1 MQLKHFSLVL
11 FPALLLISC
20 GKNSTPTS
28 PIVPAGTHL
37 IFIAGDSSYFWNSVK
52 EGMGI
57 GAAELLLEATWIY
70 ANPRDAATQINLLK
84 QYRDAKVGGIALMP
98 LDPAG
103 QSSLISEIV
112 TSGIPVVT
120 LEVDVPSSKRFC
132 HLGTDPILAGKTM
145 ADSLAVL
152 LSGAGKVA
160 VFVGDRN
167 AWGTTERLNAFT
179 SEAQAQGLSVET
191 VKEDGGDISLA
202 KQNVRDALNTYS
214 DLAALVGINLHEA
227 PAIAEVLAES
237 GEPRTAK
244 VVGYDYE
251 KLTLDYL
258 KAGRIDLCIT
268 PRPYSIGYLAAN
280 ILYDVLRV
288 GETEALKLI
297 PEDKHI
303 YPGIYIVNSATAAE
317 FESYLSSL
325 GILPL

>member
-1 MQLKHFSLVL
+1 MRLKQVSLGIVSFLL
-11 FPALLLISC
+11 FISC
-20 GKNSTPTS
+20 GKDSSPTA
-28 PIVPAGTHL
+28 PIVPVGTEL
-37 IFIAGDSSYFWNSVK
+37 VFIAGDSTYFWESVRA
-52 EGMGI
+52 GMEI
-57 GAAELLLEATWIY
+57 GAAELLLNATWVY
-70 ANPRDAATQINLLK
+70 AKPRDAATQINLLN
-84 QYRDAKVGGIALMP
+84 QYREAKVAGIALLP

-103 QSSLISEIV
+103 QSSLISEID

-120 LEVDVPSSKRFC
+120 LDTDVPGSKRFC

-152 LSGAGKVA
+152 LSGAGKVV
-160 VFVGDRN
+160 VFVGNRN
-167 AWGTTERLNAFT
+167 VWGTTERLNAFT